1 MAIGRWLK
9 KLEFKLNSKYE
20 PSGDQPEAINDI
32 CNSIKSGNRYQTLL
46 GVTGSGKTFT
56 MAHVIQKVGRQALI
70 ISPNKT
76 LAAQLYREFKEFFPE
91 NRVEFFISY
100 YDYYQPEAYL
110 PKKDIYVEKEAQINE
125 IIEKMR
131 LSVLQSIITRKDVIV
146 IASVSCIYA
155 SGNPDDFRNMNLV
168 LEKGKRV
175 RRRDLTFKLAEMQ
188 YDRSEEVFKGGN
200 YRLKGEILEIY
211 PGYEDVGIRIEFFD
225 DEVDRI
231 FSFDPVTR
239 SKIEDFDRIII
250 YPATEYVTTE
260 EKIKKSISTIEKE
273 LLETIINFKE
283 NNLLLEAQRIE
294 QRTKQDLE
302 MLEEVGYCQGIENY
316 SRHFDERKEGDPPWT
331 LLNYFE
337 KGFLTIIDE
346 SHIAIPQLKGM
357 SRGDVARKKNLVNYG
372 FRLPSA
378 ADNRPLNFEEFSE
391 RVGQIVFTS
400 ATPGDFEME
409 NSNEI
414 IQQIIRPTG
423 LVDPEIE
430 FRNSRNQ
437 VDDLL
442 EEIRMRIQKNE
453 RVLVITLTK
462 SMSERLS
469 EYLQELGIKAEY
481 IHSELGTIE
490 RVEVLRKLRTGEIDV
505 VVGIN
510 LLREGLDLPE
520 VSLVAILDAD
530 REGFLRTERTLT
542 QIVGRA
548 ARNANGRVIM
558 YGDRI
563 SPAMQKTMDVTTYRR
578 EIQLA
583 YNEKNGITPK
593 TIIKAIGKDM
603 FASYRAEEEE
613 KTEYMNVS
621 DETRNLLSVSEDMES
636 ETYIE
641 LLEEE
646 MNKAAQELRF
656 EDAAKLRD
664 ELNRRKA
671 K

>member
-1 MAIGRWLK
+1 
-9 KLEFKLNSKYE
+9 LEYKLNSNYK
-20 PSGDQPEAINDI
+20 PSGDQPQAIENI
-32 CNSIKSGNRYQTLL
+32 CNSIKEGNRYQTLL

-56 MAHVIQKVGRQALI
+56 MAHVIKNLGRQALI

-100 YDYYQPEAYL
+100 YDYYQPEAYI

-131 LSVLQSIITRKDVIV
+131 LSVLKSVITHKDVIV

-168 LEKGKRV
+168 LERGKRV
-175 RRRDLTFKLAEMQ
+175 KRRDLTLKLAEMQ

-200 YRLKGEILEIY
+200 YRLKGEILEVY

-231 FSFDPVTR
+231 FSFDPITR
-239 SKIEDFDRIII
+239 SKIEDFDKIII

-260 EKIKKSISTIEKE
+260 EKIKNSIKTIEEE
-273 LLETIINFKE
+273 LHETIRKFKE

-316 SRHFDERKEGDPPWT
+316 SRHFDERKEGEPPWT
-331 LLNYFE
+331 LLNYFD
-337 KGFLTIIDE
+337 KDFITIIDE
-346 SHIAIPQLKGM
+346 SHIAVPQLRAM
-357 SRGDVARKKNLVNYG
+357 SRGDVARKKNLVQYG

-409 NSNEI
+409 HSAEI

-442 EEIRMRIQKNE
+442 EEIRARIQKNE

-469 EYLQELGIKAEY
+469 EYLQELGIRAEY
-481 IHSELGTIE
+481 IHSELGTVE
-490 RVEVLRKLRTGEIDV
+490 RVEVLKKLRTGEIDV
-505 VVGIN
+505 AVGIN

-530 REGFLRTERTLT
+530 REGFLRNERTLT

-548 ARNANGRVIM
+548 ARTANGKVIM

-563 SPAMQKTMDVTTYRR
+563 SPAMQKTIDVTEYRR
-578 EIQLA
+578 AIQLA
-583 YNEKNGITPK
+583 YNEEHGITPK
-593 TIIKAIGKDM
+593 TIIKKIEEDM
-603 FASYRAEEEE
+603 FASYRNEEEE
-613 KTEYMNVS
+613 ETFEYMNIS
-621 DETRNLLSVSEDMES
+621 DETKDLLKVSEDMAS
-636 ETYIE
+636 ETYLDI
-641 LLEEE
+641 LEEE
-646 MNKAAQELRF
+646 MNKAARELRF

-664 ELNRRKA
+664 ELNRRKT

>member
-1 MAIGRWLK
+1 M
-9 KLEFKLNSKYE
+9 EYKLNSNYK
-20 PSGDQPEAINDI
+20 PSGDQPQAIENI
-32 CNSIKSGNRYQTLL
+32 CNSIKEGNRYQTLL

-56 MAHVIQKVGRQALI
+56 MAHVIKNLGRQALI

-100 YDYYQPEAYL
+100 YDYYQPEAYI

-131 LSVLQSIITRKDVIV
+131 LSVLKSVITHKDVIV

-168 LEKGKRV
+168 LERGKRV
-175 RRRDLTFKLAEMQ
+175 KRRDLTLKLAEMQ

-200 YRLKGEILEIY
+200 YRLKGEILEVY

-231 FSFDPVTR
+231 FSFDPITR
-239 SKIEDFDRIII
+239 SKIEDFDKIII

-260 EKIKKSISTIEKE
+260 EKIKNSIKTIEEE
-273 LLETIINFKE
+273 LHETIRKFKE

-316 SRHFDERKEGDPPWT
+316 SRHFDERKEGEPPWT
-331 LLNYFE
+331 LLNYFD
-337 KGFLTIIDE
+337 KDFITIIDE
-346 SHIAIPQLKGM
+346 SHIAVPQLRAM
-357 SRGDVARKKNLVNYG
+357 SRGDVARKKNLVQYG

-409 NSNEI
+409 HSAEI

-442 EEIRMRIQKNE
+442 EEIRARIQKNE

-469 EYLQELGIKAEY
+469 EYLQELGIRAEY
-481 IHSELGTIE
+481 IHSELGTVE
-490 RVEVLRKLRTGEIDV
+490 RVEVLKKLRTGEIDV
-505 VVGIN
+505 AVGIN

-530 REGFLRTERTLT
+530 REGFLRNERTLT

-548 ARNANGRVIM
+548 ARNANGKVIM

-563 SPAMQKTMDVTTYRR
+563 SPAMQKTIDVTEYRR
-578 EIQLA
+578 AIQLA
-583 YNEKNGITPK
+583 YNEEHGITPK
-593 TIIKAIGKDM
+593 TIIKKIEEDM
-603 FASYRAEEEE
+603 FASYRNEEEE
-613 KTEYMNVS
+613 ETFEYMNIS
-621 DETRNLLSVSEDMES
+621 DETKDLLKVSEDMAS
-636 ETYIE
+636 ETYLDI
-641 LLEEE
+641 LEEE
-646 MNKAAQELRF
+646 MNKAARELRF

-664 ELNRRKA
+664 ELNRRKT

>member
-1 MAIGRWLK
+1 
-9 KLEFKLNSKYE
+9 LEYKLNSNYK
-20 PSGDQPEAINDI
+20 PSGDQPQAIENI
-32 CNSIKSGNRYQTLL
+32 CNSIKEGNRYQTLL

-56 MAHVIQKVGRQALI
+56 MAHVIKNLGRQALI

-100 YDYYQPEAYL
+100 YDYYQPEAYI

-131 LSVLQSIITRKDVIV
+131 LSVLKSVITHKDVIV

-168 LEKGKRV
+168 LERGKRV
-175 RRRDLTFKLAEMQ
+175 KRRDLTLKLAEMQ

-200 YRLKGEILEIY
+200 YRLKGEILEVY

-231 FSFDPVTR
+231 FSFDPITR
-239 SKIEDFDRIII
+239 SKIEDFDKIII

-260 EKIKKSISTIEKE
+260 EKIKNSIKTIEEE
-273 LLETIINFKE
+273 LHETIRKFKE

-316 SRHFDERKEGDPPWT
+316 SRHFDERKEGEPPWT
-331 LLNYFE
+331 LLNYFD
-337 KGFLTIIDE
+337 KDFITIIDE
-346 SHIAIPQLKGM
+346 SHIAVPQLRAM
-357 SRGDVARKKNLVNYG
+357 SRGDVARKKNLVQYG

-409 NSNEI
+409 HSAEI

-442 EEIRMRIQKNE
+442 EEIRARIQKNE

-469 EYLQELGIKAEY
+469 EYLQELGIRAEY
-481 IHSELGTIE
+481 IHSELGTVE
-490 RVEVLRKLRTGEIDV
+490 RVEVLKKLRTGEIDV
-505 VVGIN
+505 AVGIN

-530 REGFLRTERTLT
+530 REGFLRNERTLT

-548 ARNANGRVIM
+548 ARNANGKVIM

-563 SPAMQKTMDVTTYRR
+563 SPAMQKTIDVTEYRR
-578 EIQLA
+578 AIQLA
-583 YNEKNGITPK
+583 YNEEHGITPK
-593 TIIKAIGKDM
+593 TIIKKIEEDM
-603 FASYRAEEEE
+603 FASYRNEEEE
-613 KTEYMNVS
+613 ETFEYMNIS
-621 DETRNLLSVSEDMES
+621 DETKDLLKVSEDMAS
-636 ETYIE
+636 ETYLDI
-641 LLEEE
+641 LEEE
-646 MNKAAQELRF
+646 MNKAARELRF

-664 ELNRRKA
+664 ELNRRKT

>member
-1 MAIGRWLK
+1 M
-9 KLEFKLNSKYE
+9 EFRLNSNYE
-20 PSGDQPEAINDI
+20 PSGDQPQAIENI
-32 CNSIKSGNRYQTLL
+32 CNSIRAGNRYQTLL

-56 MAHVIQKVGRQALI
+56 MAHVIQKMGRQALI

-100 YDYYQPEAYL
+100 YDYYQPEAYI

-131 LSVLQSIITRKDVIV
+131 LSVLQSVLTHRDVIV

-168 LEKGKRV
+168 LEKGKPV
-175 RRRDLTFKLAEMQ
+175 RRRDLTLKLTEMQ

-239 SKIEDFDRIII
+239 SRIEDFDKIII

-260 EKIKKSISTIEKE
+260 EKIKGSIRTIEEE
-273 LLETIINFKE
+273 LHETIIDFKE
-283 NNLLLEAQRIE
+283 KNLLLEAQRIE

-302 MLEEVGYCQGIENY
+302 MLAEVGYCQGIENY
-316 SRHFDERKEGDPPWT
+316 SRHFDQRKAGEPPWT
-331 LLNYFE
+331 LLDYFN
-337 KGFLTIIDE
+337 KDFITIIDE
-346 SHIAIPQLKGM
+346 SHIAVPQLRGM
-357 SRGDVARKKNLVNYG
+357 SNGDIARKKNLIQYG

-409 NSNEI
+409 HSDEI

-430 FRNSRNQ
+430 FRNSRDQ
-437 VDDLL
+437 IDDLL
-442 EEIRMRIQKNE
+442 EEIRARIQKNE

-469 EYLQELGIKAEY
+469 EYLQELGIRSEY
-481 IHSELGTIE
+481 IHSELGTVE
-490 RVEVLRKLRTGEIDV
+490 RVEVLKKLRTGEIHV
-505 VVGIN
+505 AVGIN

-530 REGFLRTERTLT
+530 REGFLRNERTLT

-548 ARNANGRVIM
+548 ARNANGKVIM
-558 YGDRI
+558 YGDKI
-563 SPAMQKTMDVTTYRR
+563 SPAMQKTIEVTEYRR
-578 EIQLA
+578 AIQMA
-583 YNEKNGITPK
+583 YNEEHGITPK
-593 TIIKAIGKDM
+593 TIIKKIGDDM
-603 FASYRAEEEE
+603 FASFRNEEEE
-613 KTEYMNVS
+613 EEFEYMNIS
-621 DETRNLLSVSEDMES
+621 DETKNLLKVSEDMES
-636 ETYIE
+636 ETYLEI
-641 LLEEE
+641 LEEE
-646 MNKAAQELRF
+646 MNKAARELRF